1 MPRHPGSRHNP
12 GNPGND
18 GATKSRIALER
29 SQGKNL
35 GRDTAS
41 LLARRNATV
50 IRRKKLREAGTL
62 TPQQAKNLNTQRH
75 TLDKRLGIDFPLIL
89 QQRTVSMS
97 EVQAAL
103 KRARGRS

>member
-1 MPRHPGSRHNP
+1 MSSHPEKSKHQSSHN
-12 GNPGND
+12 
-18 GATKSRIALER
+18 GATRARLLLER

-50 IRRKKLREAGTL
+50 TRRKKLREAGTL
-62 TPQQAKNLNTQRH
+62 TPQQATNLNNQRH
-75 TLDKRLGIDFPLIL
+75 TLDKRLGIEFPLIW

-97 EVQAAL
+97 MVQSAL
-103 KRARGRS
+103 RRARGRRR